1 MLSLPKQA
9 LTSFQYSNNK
19 REHIVPLS
27 LGNDKFYWLLKT
39 QAERRQEWGRGAI
52 RKIINVNLQ
61 EKKCKRKNNER
72 NLGCERKHK
81 EMQPLIQNVVEG
93 GKLKCP
99 QGLKGKLNEQSEQD
113 VWQ

>member
-1 MLSLPKQA
+1 M
-9 LTSFQYSNNK
+9 
-19 REHIVPLS
+19 
-27 LGNDKFYWLLKT
+27 
-39 QAERRQEWGRGAI
+39 
-52 RKIINVNLQ
+52 NLQ

-72 NLGCERKHK
+72 NLGCERKHN

-113 VWQ
+113 V